1 MRMRTS
7 RSYGLLG
14 PRVTA
19 DTLHVTAHS
28 ETRTVPYSA
37 DLMYAV
43 VADVER
49 YPQFLP
55 WCMGL
60 RVLSRQKDGSREII
74 TAEMLVGFKAFRERY
89 TSRIVLDPI
98 ARTIAVTQTE
108 GVFRHLRNDWAF
120 SPDGERCQVNF
131 AIEFEFKNRLLGAIA
146 GQAFAHVLIRM
157 SDAFEARAR
166 AVESLHPRADQPN

>member
-1 MRMRTS
+1 MRT
-7 RSYGLLG
+7 RTLRACGPPG
-14 PRVTA
+14 PRATA
-19 DTLHVTAHS
+19 DSLHVTAHS

-37 DLMYAV
+37 DHMYAV
-43 VADVER
+43 VADVDR

-60 RVLSRQKDGSREII
+60 RVLSRQHDGAREVI

-89 TSRIVLDPI
+89 TSRIVLDPV
-98 ARTIAVTQTE
+98 ARTIAVTQTQ
-108 GVFRHLRNDWAF
+108 GVFRYLRNDWAF
-120 SPDGERCQVNF
+120 APDGERCQVNF

-146 GQAFAHVLIRM
+146 GQAFAHVLTRM

-166 AVESLHPRADQPN
+166 VVEFTQPRSDEPT